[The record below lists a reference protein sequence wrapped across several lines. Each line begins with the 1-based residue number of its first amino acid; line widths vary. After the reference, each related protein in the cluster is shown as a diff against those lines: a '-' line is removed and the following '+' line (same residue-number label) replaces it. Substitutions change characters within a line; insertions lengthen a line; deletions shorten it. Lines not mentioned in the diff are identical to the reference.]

1 MNETTT
7 TNQGVSMEARILHH
21 NWDYGSPAR
30 KGSDVVEAHYDTVY
44 VIDVAV
50 PTDGYSLREDLTR
63 AAETL
68 FEQFNQFSAVSGC
81 ENRDYFNAGLRSLSV
96 GDIVQFGEVRLF
108 CAPLGWEVL

>member
-1 MNETTT
+1 MNETPT
-7 TNQGVSMEARILHH
+7 TNRGLLMEARILHH

-44 VIDVAV
+44 VTDVAV

-63 AAETL
+63 AAEGL
-68 FEQFNQFSAVSGC
+68 FEQFNAGSGR

-96 GDIVQFGEVRLF
+96 GDIVQFGEVRLL
-108 CAPLGWEVL
+108 CAPFGWEVL